1 MVKASSLP
9 EWGQCRHINCKYNV
23 GGSGISEGRQHRFLK
38 GKNMKEKAMFRKAQ
52 VHNHDRRIE
61 GLRSRKDR
69 RRRRR
74 DSMTQE
80 ERADKKKGGG

>member
-1 MVKASSLP
+1 M
-9 EWGQCRHINCKYNV
+9 

-38 GKNMKEKAMFRKAQ
+38 GKNMKEKAMFRKAQQ